1 MDQRLDPSHGVTA
14 VAPGGATR
22 RVGPVRAALV
32 RRAWLRTTLL
42 LSPPL
47 AWFLVIYVAS
57 LVIMLI
63 TSLWSV
69 SSFTQTIDHSL
80 TTQNFHQ
87 IATGSYP
94 KIIGRTALLAALVTV
109 TDAVLAF
116 PFAYVMARVA
126 TRRSQR
132 VLLVAVLLPL
142 WASYLAKVYA
152 WISILEKGGTL
163 NWTFAKLGLPL
174 PNLGFSNG
182 AMWIA
187 FSYIWLPYMIVPV
200 YGALERIPSSLLE
213 ASADLGGS
221 GWTTM
226 RRVVLPLALPGLVA
240 GSIFT
245 FSLTLGDYVTPLLV
259 GGANS
264 TLIGNAIY
272 ENLLTGGNL
281 PLAAALSTVPIVIMV
296 VYLVVAKRLGAFD
309 AL

>member
-1 MDQRLDPSHGVTA
+1 MDQRLDPSHRVT
-14 VAPGGATR
+14 VAAPEPVTR
-22 RVGPVRAALV
+22 RVSPFSAALL
-32 RRAWLRTTLL
+32 RHAWARTTLL

-69 SSFTQTIDHSL
+69 NSFTQTIDHTL
-80 TTQNFHQ
+80 TTHNFHQ
-87 IATGSYP
+87 IATGAYP
-94 KIIGRTALLAALVTV
+94 KIIARTVLLAALVTV

-116 PFAYVMARVA
+116 PFAYVMARIA

-132 VLLVAVLLPL
+132 LLLVAVLLPL

-152 WISILEKGGTL
+152 WIAILEKGGTL
-163 NWTFAKLGLPL
+163 NWTFTKLGLPA
-174 PNLGFSNG
+174 PNIGFTNT

-187 FSYIWLPYMIVPV
+187 FTYIWLPYMIVPV
-200 YGALERIPSSLLE
+200 YGALERIPGSLLE
-213 ASADLGGS
+213 ASSDLGGS
-221 GWTTM
+221 GWNTM
-226 RRVVLPLALPGLVA
+226 RRIVLPLALPGLVA

-281 PLAAALSTVPIVIMV
+281 PLAAALATVPIVIMV

>member
-1 MDQRLDPSHGVTA
+1 
-14 VAPGGATR
+14 
-22 RVGPVRAALV
+22 VGWLRASLMG
-32 RRAWLRTTLL
+32 RAWLQTTLL

-47 AWFLVIYVAS
+47 AWFLVIYLAS
-57 LVIMLI
+57 LVIMLV

-69 SSFTQTIDHSL
+69 NSFTSSIDHTL

-87 IATGSYP
+87 IATGAYP
-94 KIIGRTALLAALVTV
+94 KIILRTVVLAVAVTV
-109 TDAVLAF
+109 TDVVLAF
-116 PFAYVMARVA
+116 PFAYFMARVA
-126 TRRSQR
+126 RKRTQR
-132 VLLVAVLLPL
+132 LLLMAVLLPL

-163 NWTFAKLGLPL
+163 NWTFIKLGLPA
-174 PNLGFSNG
+174 PNIGFTNT

-187 FSYIWLPYMIVPV
+187 FSYLWLPYMIVPV

-213 ASADLGGS
+213 ASFDLGGS

-281 PLAAALSTVPIVIMV
+281 PLAAALATVPIAIMV
-296 VYLVVAKRLGAFD
+296 VYLIVAKRLGAFD

>member
-1 MDQRLDPSHGVTA
+1 MDQRLDPSHRVTV
-14 VAPGGATR
+14 VAPRGATR

-47 AWFLVIYVAS
+47 AWFLVVYVAS

-69 SSFTQTIDHSL
+69 NSFTQTIDHSL

-109 TDAVLAF
+109 TDVVLAF
-116 PFAYVMARVA
+116 PFAYVLAPGAASRA
-126 TRRSQR
+126 QR
-132 VLLVAVLLPL
+132 LLLVAVLLPL
-142 WASYLAKVYA
+142 WASYLAKIYA
-152 WISILEKGGTL
+152 WISILERGGAL
-163 NWTFAKLGLPL
+163 NWTFQHLGLPS
-174 PNLGFSNG
+174 PNLGFTNG
-182 AMWIA
+182 AMWLT
-187 FSYIWLPYMIVPV
+187 FSYIWLPYMIVPLF
-200 YGALERIPSSLLE
+200 GALERIPSSLLD
-213 ASADLGGS
+213 ASSDLGAS
-221 GWTTM
+221 SWWTL
-226 RRVVLPLALPGLVA
+226 RHVVVPLALPGLVA

-281 PLAAALSTVPIVIMV
+281 PFAAALAVVPIVIMIF
-296 VYLVVAKRLGAFD
+296 YLLGARLLGAF
-309 AL
+309 

>member
-1 MDQRLDPSHGVTA
+1 VT
-14 VAPGGATR
+14 VAEPRRAGR
-22 RVGPVRAALV
+22 RVSPVGAVLM

-47 AWFLVIYVAS
+47 AWFFVIYIAS

-69 SSFTQTIDHSL
+69 NSFTQTIDHTL

-87 IATGSYP
+87 IATGAYP
-94 KIIGRTALLAALVTV
+94 KIIARTVILAALVTV
-109 TDAVLAF
+109 TDAILAF
-116 PFAYVMARVA
+116 PFAYAMARIA
-126 TRRSQR
+126 KRRTQR
-132 VLLVAVLLPL
+132 LLLVAVLLPL

-152 WISILEKGGTL
+152 WISILERGGTL
-163 NWTFAKLGLPL
+163 NWTFAKIGLPL
-174 PNLGFSNG
+174 PNLGFTNG
-182 AMWIA
+182 AMWIT
-187 FSYIWLPYMIVPV
+187 FTYIWLPYMIVPV

-259 GGANS
+259 GGAGS

-281 PLAAALSTVPIVIMV
+281 PLAAALATVPICIMV
-296 VYLVVAKRLGAFD
+296 AYLIVAKRLGAFD